1 MIKDNNPITIVKVIH
16 DCWVLGKGIG
26 PGIPG
31 KFSFDNGG
39 EFNKPEVIDLAEK
52 HELRMHGTMRWWTE

>member
-1 MIKDNNPITIVKVIH
+1 MIKDKNTSTIVKGIL
-16 DCWVLGKGIG
+16 DCSVLGKGIG

-31 KFSFDNGG
+31 KFLFDNGG

-52 HELRMHGTMRWWTE
+52 HGLRMHGTMRWWTE